1 MPAINNIHFNS
12 LLIIVRESIII
23 LILTDSQK
31 PSDPNEAMKQL
42 DGMFGYLVENE
53 SHVLRLFG
61 TNSACSS
68 LGIPWNDGRSFF
80 IFATYRPPHEIS
92 VHWS

>member
-1 MPAINNIHFNS
+1 MAAININS
-12 LLIIVRESIII
+12 LMIIRESNI
-23 LILTDSQK
+23 DFDCSQK

-42 DGMFGYLVENE
+42 DCMLWDLVENQ

-61 TNSACSS
+61 TTSACSS
-68 LGIPWNDGRSFF
+68 LGIPRDDGRSFF